1 MCFIEWLR
9 RVGEQIFIF
18 KNESGGKIC
27 CILSSCKLFVL
38 STSSIFKISFVSLK
52 LLWRRFYGIE
62 DPWLILSKHLLAGI
76 WPWYNTLWRILL
88 IEDFWE
94 FLCHPDKSV
103 GQRTWYF
110 SKILQ
115 IFRLII
121 LHRKLRIW
129 TVLMITRSSS
139 ACHVGPLALE
149 RLIIFEQFWTHLNKF
164 WTGWSTF
171 DTFE

>member
-1 MCFIEWLR
+1 MCVIEWLG

-38 STSSIFKISFVSLK
+38 STSSFKISFVSLK

-94 FLCHPDKSV
+94 FLCHPV
-103 GQRTWYF
+103 GQRTWYL

-115 IFRLII
+115 IFRPII
-121 LHRKLRIW
+121 LHRKHQFCL
-129 TVLMITRSSS
+129 VLLIKYKKMS
-139 ACHVGPLALE
+139 ASGKIYTTQKKFHSRQEWREGQIPPL
-149 RLIIFEQFWTHLNKF
+149 
-164 WTGWSTF
+164 
-171 DTFE
+171 